1 MIQNKKFW
9 LIIFFFIFVPIL
21 YLINFCIV
29 KGKYFFWDYNC
40 SPMELY
46 LTSSISLIF
55 SLFVLQSNRKE
66 LNPSKFWYTVSVTF
80 ACLSALHLLFLYSV
94 SNIGF

>member
-1 MIQNKKFW
+1 MIQIKSFVDYF
-9 LIIFFFIFVPIL
+9 LFIFVPIL

-29 KGKYFFWDYNC
+29 KVNIFWDYNC

-55 SLFVLQSNRKE
+55 FICIAIK
-66 LNPSKFWYTVSVTF
+66 
-80 ACLSALHLLFLYSV
+80 
-94 SNIGF
+94 